1 MKILAVM
8 EDLFFA
14 VKIHDAA
21 KGMGAEFE
29 MVTEGALE
37 KVAGLPDL
45 VVLDLNYRKADP
57 VGLILRIKANPETA
71 GVRLVGF
78 VSHVNVE
85 LRAGA
90 VAAGCDR
97 VVARSTFAE
106 KLKEIL
112 EGGGNRE

>member
-29 MVTEGALE
+29 MVKEGVLE

-45 VVLDLNYRKADP
+45 VVFDLNFAKADP
-57 VGLILRIKANPETA
+57 VGLISRIKGNPATA

-97 VVARSTFAE
+97 VVARSAFAG
-106 KLKEIL
+106 KLREIL
-112 EGGGNRE
+112 GGGASA